1 MKLLLDTHIWLW
13 IHRDPWKLTSEVNQS
28 IADPENDLWL
38 SPVSVWELVVLL
50 EKKRVTLTEEMNVWV
65 EKSKKELSLQEAPFS
80 WAVADELRY
89 TILEHRDPTDR
100 LLVATAKA
108 WELTLVTS
116 DERLLRVPGLR
127 VLANR

>member
-1 MKLLLDTHIWLW
+1 
-13 IHRDPWKLTSEVNQS
+13 
-28 IADPENDLWL
+28 
-38 SPVSVWELVVLL
+38 
-50 EKKRVTLTEEMNVWV
+50 
-65 EKSKKELSLQEAPFS
+65 
-80 WAVADELRY
+80 VADELRY
-89 TILEHRDPTDR
+89 TILEHRDPADR